1 MSPVAT
7 VIGNSGARAKMG
19 TFASFDGPAE
29 LPRASVINPLLAFN
43 TTTFFNG
50 YTPRVEHTPTTA
62 AQLQTLLTGGTLNG
76 QTLQRGDWITLTAGT
91 NYNSGVNTQSFPVL
105 SGSVSWTNPATW
117 VWVRTSALSSLP
129 VAGRR
134 VSSTDNSFMP
144 LFRQQAGG
152 GVPPLDVLTGARGYV
167 FTGIAG
173 DAGSVTTT
181 SRVFQLGS
189 NIETVAANN
198 ASHIVIDRCHVTT
211 VRSNNS
217 TRTII
222 ANCGAAII
230 RDSYLY
236 NTAAAGVEDQA
247 IASWNGAGPHL
258 IDNNYLVAG
267 GENIMYGG
275 ADPASIGLNPQD
287 IVVRRNYFFKPLT
300 WNRFYPSVWD
310 GVNIVCKNLFELKKG
325 IRVLVEDNV
334 LENYWKDDQAFAVNL
349 KSVNQAGGDTTAECR
364 DVVLRYNKVVNVGA
378 FCTNNPAPGAPPGT
392 VVPASRLVYHDNV
405 VTGIGASTL
414 GASGSVFVMATS
426 SSLFRN
432 NTCISDAAGLS
443 SGLTQSSDW
452 TTPTQ
457 NTIIHSN
464 IVHRHSLGMKQ
475 ASVVEGTSSIIAA
488 HGTADAF
495 PNNTLVGPS
504 GSTYPSST
512 QRPAAYADVGFVDF
526 ANGDYRLASNSPV
539 KGTGLAGVDPGADV
553 TAVNTKTA
561 GCLTGAW

>member
-1 MSPVAT
+1 MRPT
-7 VIGNSGARAKMG
+7 VSGARRRVG
-19 TFASFDGPAE
+19 TGLSGYVGGYDGPAE
-29 LPRASVINPLLAFN
+29 LPRAATVNPLLAFN
-43 TTTFFNG
+43 TTTLFSG

-76 QTLQRGDWITLTAGT
+76 HTLQRGDWITLIAGT
-91 NYNSGVNTQSFPVL
+91 NYNSGVNTQSFPAL
-105 SGSVSWTNPATW
+105 SGLVSWTNPATW

-134 VSSTDNSFMP
+134 VSSTDNSVMP
-144 LFRQQAGG
+144 LFRQQASG
-152 GVPPLDVLTGARGYV
+152 GVPPLEVPTGARGYV

-173 DAGSVTTT
+173 DAGSATST
-181 SRVFQLGS
+181 SRVFQLGG
-189 NIETVAANN
+189 NNEMVAANN

-217 TRTII
+217 TRTVL

-275 ADPASIGLNPQD
+275 SDPASIGLNPTD
-287 IVVRRNYFFKPLT
+287 IVVRRNYFYKPLT
-300 WNRFYPSVWD
+300 WNRFDPSVWD
-310 GVNIVCKNLFELKKG
+310 GINIVCKNLFELKKG

-334 LENYWKDDQAFAVNL
+334 LENFWKDDQSYAVNL
-349 KSVNQAGGDTTAECR
+349 KSVNQSGGDTTSECR
-364 DVVLRYNKVVNVGA
+364 DVVLRYNKFINVSS
-378 FCTNNPAPGAPPGT
+378 FCTNNPAPQGV
-392 VVPASRLVYHDNV
+392 VVPASRLVYHNNV

-414 GASGSVFVMATS
+414 GFVGSVFVMATN

-443 SGLTQSSDW
+443 SGATQSSDW

-457 NTIIHSN
+457 DTVIHSN
-464 IVHRHSLGMKQ
+464 IVHRHSFGMKQ

-488 HGTADAF
+488 HGTTDAF
-495 PNNTLVGPS
+495 LNNTLVGPS

-512 QRPAAYADVGFVDF
+512 QRPAAFADVGFVDF
-526 ANGDYRLASNSPV
+526 PNGDYRLNSTSPV
-539 KGTGLAGVDPGADV
+539 KGTGLLGVDPGADV
-553 TAVNTKTA
+553 AAINTKTA

>member
-1 MSPVAT
+1 
-7 VIGNSGARAKMG
+7 MG
-19 TFASFDGPAE
+19 RKPYSYDGPAE
-29 LPRASVINPLLAFN
+29 LPRAATVNPLLAFN
-43 TTTFFNG
+43 TTTLFSG

-76 QTLQRGDWITLTAGT
+76 HTLQRGDWITLIAGT
-91 NYNSGVNTQSFPVL
+91 NYNSGVNTQSFPAL
-105 SGSVSWTNPATW
+105 SGLVSWTNPATW

-134 VSSTDNSFMP
+134 VSSTDNSVMP
-144 LFRQQAGG
+144 LFRQQASG
-152 GVPPLDVLTGARGYV
+152 GVPPLEVPTGARGYV

-173 DAGSVTTT
+173 DAGSATST
-181 SRVFQLGS
+181 SRVFQLGG
-189 NIETVAANN
+189 NNEMVAANN

-217 TRTII
+217 TRTVL

-275 ADPASIGLNPQD
+275 SDPASIGLNPTD
-287 IVVRRNYFFKPLT
+287 IVVRRNYFYKPLT
-300 WNRFYPSVWD
+300 WNRFDPSVWD
-310 GVNIVCKNLFELKKG
+310 GINIVCKNLFELKKG

-334 LENYWKDDQAFAVNL
+334 LENFWKDDQSYAVNL
-349 KSVNQAGGDTTAECR
+349 KSVNQSGGDTTSECR
-364 DVVLRYNKVVNVGA
+364 DVVLRYNKFINVSS
-378 FCTNNPAPGAPPGT
+378 FCTNNPAPQGV
-392 VVPASRLVYHDNV
+392 VVPASRLVYHNNV

-414 GASGSVFVMATS
+414 GFVGSVFVMATN

-443 SGLTQSSDW
+443 SGATQSSDW

-457 NTIIHSN
+457 DTVIHSN
-464 IVHRHSLGMKQ
+464 IVHRHSFGMKQ

-488 HGTADAF
+488 HGTTDAF
-495 PNNTLVGPS
+495 LNNTLVGPS

-512 QRPAAYADVGFVDF
+512 QRPAAFADVGFVDF
-526 ANGDYRLASNSPV
+526 PNGDYRLNSTSPV
-539 KGTGLAGVDPGADV
+539 KGTGLLGVDPGADV
-553 TAVNTKTA
+553 AAINTKTA